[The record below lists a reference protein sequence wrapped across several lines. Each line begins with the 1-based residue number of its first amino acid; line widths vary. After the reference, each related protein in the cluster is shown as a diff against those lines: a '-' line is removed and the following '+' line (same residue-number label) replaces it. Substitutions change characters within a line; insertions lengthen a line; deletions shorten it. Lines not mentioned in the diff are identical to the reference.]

1 MTARLS
7 NDEPVTRHPLLR
19 RPRGDAFDERASVL
33 RRVGRMLSITH
44 IGWRRVVLVQPAD
57 RPVRTST
64 PLRDVETVTLRPS
77 CEDLAATL
85 LTSVR
90 PFYVGRGEC

>member
-1 MTARLS
+1 
-7 NDEPVTRHPLLR
+7 
-19 RPRGDAFDERASVL
+19 
-33 RRVGRMLSITH
+33 MLSITH
-44 IGWRRVVLVQPAD
+44 IGWCRAVVVQTAD
-57 RPVRTST
+57 RPVRTSARF
-64 PLRDVETVTLRPS
+64 RDVETVTLRPS